1 MKLRRL
7 NEAGI
12 EQFDLFRTSPSTDIT
27 QLYEILEDP
36 SFSHALDT
44 AANVESMQFSN
55 RFAVGK
61 YLNQLF
67 EKNPVSGLHADPGI
81 WSWLSAFYFEH
92 LCPYGS
98 RPGERARWVPAVG
111 DFRKYYRHLLAGPYQ
126 IYRAHRD
133 DPYRAMAVLA
143 NTPDQPGDI
152 AEQLAS
158 RQELVTN
165 KSVMQV
171 ATKLYI
177 NPVTNRPKP
186 GAAARENGSARR
198 LADVLNQ
205 LELTWD
211 LYALEVEQL
220 LDLLPDEFNRFLS

>member
-12 EQFDLFRTSPSTDIT
+12 EQFDRFRASPSADPE
-27 QLYEILEDP
+27 QLQDILENR
-36 SFSHALDT
+36 SFCDVVDADAGVQPL
-44 AANVESMQFSN
+44 QFPN
-55 RFAVGK
+55 RFAAGQ
-61 YLNQLF
+61 YLNALF
-67 EKNPVSGLHADPGI
+67 EQRPVRGVNTDPGL
-81 WSWLSAFYFEH
+81 WAWLSAFYFDN
-92 LCPYGS
+92 LCPPGS
-98 RPGERARWVPAVG
+98 SPGERARWVPAVG

-143 NTPDQPGDI
+143 NPVNQPGDI

-165 KSVMQV
+165 KTVMKV
-171 ATKLYI
+171 ATTLYI
-177 NPVTNRPKP
+177 NPRTNRPEP
-186 GAAARENGSARR
+186 GAAARDNGSARR

-205 LELTWD
+205 LDLTWD

-220 LDLLPDEFNRFLS
+220 LNLLPDEFGRFIP